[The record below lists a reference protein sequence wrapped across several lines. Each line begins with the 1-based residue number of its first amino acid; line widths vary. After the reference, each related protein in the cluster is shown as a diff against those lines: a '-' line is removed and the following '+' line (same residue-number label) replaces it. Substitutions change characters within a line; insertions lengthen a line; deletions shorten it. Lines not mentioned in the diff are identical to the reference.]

1 MLPNGGANDSGCIF
15 SIDSNGKNYKILF
28 DFTGKTGYYPSG
40 SLIIS
45 GKVLYGMTGGE
56 ANYNYGCIFSID
68 TNGSGY
74 KILLN
79 FNDTNG
85 AHPVGSLILT
95 KNTSEYKL
103 YGLTYEGGKYKL
115 GCIFYIDTDGS
126 GYKDMH
132 DFNDTGGEAPF
143 GDLTLSGSMLYGM
156 TPGGGEFYDGVIFS
170 IDTNGTKYSVLY
182 NFKGSDS
189 GAMPYGSLILNNNK
203 LYGMTE
209 YGGRYG
215 NSDNDGNIFSINT
228 NGSGY
233 KDMYDFFGYPFD
245 GQNPTG
251 SLILSGGK
259 LYGMS
264 QGDLPYNNYG
274 NIFSIDTNGSEYNT
288 MFFFH
293 DSNGGGPF
301 GSLILIGN
309 NLYGMTSVGGTVYG
323 GVIFKIDTNYVNT
336 TSINELTVSQGAIN
350 VYPNPASISFT
361 VSLPQAVPAS
371 LEMYNELG
379 QRVITNYELKIT
391 ASTINVTALPDGV
404 YFYRVVKEDGSLI
417 GEGKE
422 VIAR

>member
-1 MLPNGGANDSGCIF
+1 LDFNDTNGSD
-15 SIDSNGKNYKILF
+15 
-28 DFTGKTGYYPSG
+28 PVG
-40 SLIIS
+40 SLILS
-45 GKVLYGMTGGE
+45 GNNYGYKLYGMAVSGGK
-56 ANYNYGCIFSID
+56 YKVGCIFSID
-68 TNGSGY
+68 TNGNGY
-74 KILLN
+74 
-79 FNDTNG
+79 ND
-85 AHPVGSLILT
+85 L
-95 KNTSEYKL
+95 
-103 YGLTYEGGKYKL
+103 
-115 GCIFYIDTDGS
+115 
-126 GYKDMH
+126 H
-132 DFNDTGGEAPF
+132 DFNDTNGEAPF
-143 GDLTLSGSMLYGM
+143 GDLTLSGSILYGM
-156 TPGGGEFYDGVIFS
+156 TAAGGGLNSSGVIFS
-170 IDTNGTKYSVLY
+170 IDTNGTGFTVLY
-182 NFKGSDS
+182 NFKGYDS

-259 LYGMS
+259 LYGMT
-264 QGDLPYNNYG
+264 QGDIPLSFG
-274 NIFSIDTNGSEYNT
+274 NIFSIDTNGSDYTT

-293 DSNGGGPF
+293 DTNGGGPL

-309 NLYGMTSVGGTVYG
+309 NLYGMTSVGGTVFG

-350 VYPNPASISFT
+350 VYPNPASTSFT
-361 VSLPQAVPAS
+361 VSLPQAVPAR

-379 QRVITNYELKIT
+379 ERVITNYELKIT
-391 ASTINVTALPDGV
+391 ASTINVSNLPEGV

-422 VIAR
+422 VIIR